1 MPVSSIPWT
10 MGSRGQHKRSRR
22 IDSSCDPVEQDA
34 LYQLA
39 FEEALDDH
47 KISEKLAC
55 IIRSTNKDLL
65 DSLST
70 LHTEMHN
77 LRVSLAERDQTT
89 AELKDDIKQ
98 LNEDHD
104 DLEQYGRRNNS
115 RISGIPENENE
126 DTTGAVLELAN
137 AILELD
143 PPLVHNDIEV
153 IHRLLKP
160 RRARQE
166 EPRPIIVRFRSKATR
181 YNVISNR
188 KVLKTYNEDKQIK
201 TYINEDL
208 TAARSKLFSAVRKL
222 QKNKYFDQVWTYN
235 GNVKI
240 KDLKSSVIGGKSL
253 DDVKQILPGIDISS
267 LI

>member
-1 MPVSSIPWT
+1 
-10 MGSRGQHKRSRR
+10 MGSRGQHKM
-22 IDSSCDPVEQDA
+22 SSSSDPVEQDA
-34 LYQLA
+34 LFKLA

-47 KISEKLAC
+47 KISDKLAC
-55 IIRSTNKDLL
+55 IIRSTNKGLL

-70 LHTEMHN
+70 LHTEMHD
-77 LRVSLAERDQTT
+77 LRASLAERDATI
-89 AELKDDIKQ
+89 AELKDEIKH
-98 LNEDHD
+98 LKEDHD
-104 DLEQYGRRNNS
+104 DLEQYGRKNNL
-115 RISGIPENENE
+115 RIWGIPEKENE

-143 PPLVHNDIEV
+143 PPLVHNAIEV
-153 IHRLLKP
+153 SHRLPKP

-181 YNVISNR
+181 HNVISNR

-208 TAARSKLFSAVRKL
+208 TAAGSKLFSAVRKL

-235 GNVKI
+235 SNVKI
-240 KDLKSSVIGGKSL
+240 KDLKGSVIGVKSL
-253 DDVKQILPGIDISS
+253 DDVKQIIPGVDVSS

>member
-1 MPVSSIPWT
+1 

-22 IDSSCDPVEQDA
+22 RDSSRDPVEQDA
-34 LYQLA
+34 LFKLA

-47 KISEKLAC
+47 KIADKLAY

-70 LHTEMHN
+70 LHTEMRN
-77 LRVSLAERDQTT
+77 LRASLAERDATI
-89 AELKDDIKQ
+89 AELKDEIKQ
-98 LNEDHD
+98 LKEDHD
-104 DLEQYGRRNNS
+104 DLEQYGRRNNL
-115 RISGIPENENE
+115 RISGIPEKENE

-137 AILELD
+137 EILELD

-153 IHRLLKP
+153 SHRLPKP

-181 YNVISNR
+181 YNVISNH
-188 KVLKTYNEDKQIK
+188 KVIKTYNEDKQIK

-222 QKNKYFDQVWTYN
+222 KKNKYFDQVWTYN

-240 KDLKSSVIGGKSL
+240 KDLKGSVIGVKSL
-253 DDVKQILPGIDISS
+253 DDVKQILPGIDVSS